1 MLMNT
6 ITQTP
11 VGADVSRT
19 SPMYRP
25 SGAFRIIPPILFTQH
40 EDARESCLLLGIERV

>member
-25 SGAFRIIPPILFTQH
+25 SVDVTMS
-40 EDARESCLLLGIERV
+40 ESNS